1 MKDSLPAT
9 RSGRIGEGLGK
20 FCVTMAVVPPTDGQ
34 MRAYVMEHTDADL
47 VYVFEDIQL
56 PLKIQYKIV
65 EVGFRTLRAFSGL
78 EESRQEVRKLATT
91 LFLVD
96 AIPENIFT
104 ISQICAAWETSRE
117 FVTKDTALRAEAKVL
132 GQSRPL
138 GTTEKTAMKR
148 MLELKWGKVAKAE
161 TPSPAYLAEKLE
173 ECEQDEPQAA
183 ALDEISSV
191 EDKEVPIISSDV
203 NLMGAIIVTKKRG
216 RHSLPTDPETYR
228 AKMKIEANVWLM
240 LAQKFPNR
248 PWMTDLSPVHFLTF
262 VDYILSKKV
271 NGLEVNGVLVSP
283 AWTITLGYE
292 LACRQKAFEL
302 VREDGH
308 TLKSALV
315 AVTRDTELKELYF
328 TTPIAIGSRSGATSS
343 TSGIPAIPNVPNPAG
358 NRKKRKLELYL
369 AKQAATAAAK
379 GTKGGKGKGKGKG
392 KEDKSNLASS
402 TPDGRQ
408 ICFAYNAG
416 GCAGSCGRVHVCRI
430 KGCFKDHT
438 MAEHAGA

>member
-1 MKDSLPAT
+1 VTGGGART
-9 RSGRIGEGLGK
+9 GK
-20 FCVTMAVVPPTDGQ
+20 VVSSTMAVVQLTDGQ
-34 MRAYVMEHTDADL
+34 KRAYVMENADADL
-47 VYVFEDIQL
+47 VYIFEDIQL
-56 PLKIQYKIV
+56 PLTVQHKIV

-78 EESRQEVRKLATT
+78 EESRTEVRKLATS
-91 LFLVD
+91 LFLLEAV
-96 AIPENIFT
+96 PENIFT
-104 ISQICAAWETSRE
+104 ISQVCAAWETSRE

-148 MLELKWGKVAKAE
+148 MLENKWGKSAKAE
-161 TPSPAYLAEKLE
+161 IPSPAYLAEKLE

-216 RHSLPTDPETYR
+216 RHSMPTDPESYR

-248 PWMTDLSPVHFLTF
+248 PWMNDLAPVTFLNF

-271 NGLEVNGVLVSP
+271 NGLEVNGVLISP
-283 AWTITLGYE
+283 AWNITLGYE

-308 TLKSALV
+308 TLKSAML
-315 AVTRDTELKELYF
+315 AVTKDTELKELYF
-328 TTPIAIGSRSGATSS
+328 TTPIAIGSRGASGSGSA
-343 TSGIPAIPNVPNPAG
+343 TSGIPPPPGPHPAG
-358 NRKKRKLELYL
+358 NRKKRKAEAYL
-369 AKQAATAAAK
+369 AKQAANAAGK
-379 GTKGGKGKGKGKG
+379 GTKGTKGKGKGKG
-392 KEDKSNLASS
+392 KEGKSDLASS